1 LGPDELGRVALT
13 DVVDFVD
20 ARSELSQYR
29 SEGQT
34 FVGCRIRAFN
44 RLDEYLPQT
53 INESYN
59 VTYGEFL
66 NETFQAETI
75 RNFIQYSIIPKNYY
89 LDDMAEGFAELTVP
103 LPKCG
108 HMWVTK
114 RDGRLCFNNGCVVE
128 TPDPRQYLASN
139 GYVRVVSCRRA
150 HILELIECGK
160 GEMCGLRCCFSWY
173 YSYLT
178 YVSPFSGLDMSL
190 TNAKFVPALP
200 C

>member
-1 LGPDELGRVALT
+1 
-13 DVVDFVD
+13 VDFVG

-44 RLDEYLPQT
+44 RLEEYLPQT
-53 INESYN
+53 INESPKG
-59 VTYGEFL
+59 VIEGEFL
-66 NETFQAETI
+66 NATFKAETI

-89 LDDMAEGFAELTVP
+89 LEDMEEGFAELTVP

-139 GYVRVVSCRRA
+139 GYVVRVCVYAC
-150 HILELIECGK
+150 ILELII
-160 GEMCGLRCCFSWY
+160 
-173 YSYLT
+173 
-178 YVSPFSGLDMSL
+178 
-190 TNAKFVPALP
+190 
-200 C
+200 